1 MGAVLKIFAY
11 LGSAIGAVVWLGGTA
26 LVAFA
31 LTSAMSASP
40 DSATALAKL
49 IVVIAGVVVAL
60 VASVVLL
67 RVTRNLIWFFVCFAC
82 GAFAALAGAGFSPAS
97 LSGESSVFA
106 IGALAS
112 LAVSVIILAITKRMV
127 PFLVCLGLLGLAGAG
142 AVMLLGVGAG
152 STMSTQVAP
161 SPEGSSE
168 GATSAPAEAPMPLP
182 PPAGAGQG
190 APPPEAADILPG
202 AGAPATESASGG
214 GGSAD
219 EERAAR
225 AEAET
230 GLAAKPRVA
239 SRSLRPPSGLETAA
253 PAPPPPAAAADPLDQ
268 PSGGGLGTYSIP
280 TPPPA
285 VAHELLPTVADAK
298 PSDFQ
303 TAELKFNKPEKM
315 EIDVAYTVSATI
327 AGALAETQATLGNV
341 GPTVTRDVKITRKV
355 RVELVASD
363 FDIKKLHAIDTVL
376 ITPETS
382 GQWSWQVT
390 PRRLGGERKML
401 LQVYGVIERDGIP
414 QGETLIKTYEET
426 IPVQVTPMARVRLI
440 SQGIVERW
448 QPIAGALG
456 VIGGIWVFL
465 QKLLGALTRRRKIEV
480 AN

>member
-1 MGAVLKIFAY
+1 MGAVLKIFAF
-11 LGSAIGAVVWLGGTA
+11 LGSAIGLVVWLGGTA

-60 VASVVLL
+60 IASVVLL

-97 LSGESSVFA
+97 LSGEAPLFA
-106 IGALAS
+106 VGALAI
-112 LAVSVIILAITKRMV
+112 LAVSVIVLAVTKRMV

-142 AVMLLGVGAG
+142 AAVLLGRGAP
-152 STMSTQVAP
+152 MSAQDAP
-161 SPEGSSE
+161 PPEI
-168 GATSAPAEAPMPLP
+168 GASAPTETPMPSP
-182 PPAGAGQG
+182 PPAAAGQG
-190 APPPEAADILPG
+190 APPPVAADILPG
-202 AGAPATESASGG
+202 AGAPATESASGAG
-214 GGSAD
+214 GRAD
-219 EERAAR
+219 AEKAVRAQSEE
-225 AEAET
+225 EI
-230 GLAAKPRVA
+230 GLAAKKPRVA
-239 SRSLRPPSGLETAA
+239 SRSMRPPSDLATAA

-268 PSGGGLGTYSIP
+268 PSGSGVVAAATA
-280 TPPPA
+280 PPLATSNEPA
-285 VAHELLPTVADAK
+285 PVLADAK

-355 RVELVASD
+355 RVELVADD
-363 FDIKKLHAIDTVL
+363 FDIKKLHTIDTVL

-401 LQVYGVIERDGIP
+401 LQVYGVIERDGVS

>member
-31 LTSAMSASP
+31 LTSTLGSSP

-97 LSGESSVFA
+97 LSGEASLFA
-106 IGALAS
+106 MGALAI
-112 LAVSVIILAITKRMV
+112 LAVSVIVLAVTKRMV
-127 PFLVCLGLLGLAGAG
+127 PFLVCLGLLGLVGVGG
-142 AVMLLGVGAG
+142 AVLLGRGAPG
-152 STMSTQVAP
+152 AP
-161 SPEGSSE
+161 MEAQDASPPEI
-168 GATSAPAEAPMPLP
+168 GASAPAETPMPSP
-182 PPAGAGQG
+182 PPAAAGQG
-190 APPPEAADILPG
+190 APPPVAADILPG
-202 AGAPATESASGG
+202 AGAPATESA
-214 GGSAD
+214 
-219 EERAAR
+219 AR
-225 AEAET
+225 ADAEKAVRARSEEEI
-230 GLAAKPRVA
+230 GLAAKKPRVA
-239 SRSLRPPSGLETAA
+239 SRSMRPPSDLAAAA

-268 PSGGGLGTYSIP
+268 PSGSGAVAAATA
-280 TPPPA
+280 PPPA
-285 VAHELLPTVADAK
+285 AAGEPAPVVADVK

-355 RVELVASD
+355 RVELVADD
-363 FDIKKLHAIDTVL
+363 FDIKKLHTIDTVL

-390 PRRLGGERKML
+390 PRRLGGDRKML
-401 LQVYGVIERDGIP
+401 LQVYGVIERDGVS

-426 IPVQVTPMARVRLI
+426 ISVQVTPMARVRLI